1 MSHAAWQ
8 RLHTPIHNSL
18 VGIGCTEIATM
29 QASMKEFIETTV
41 DSPLKLDLLLFL
53 YNNQFTVDTPLA
65 ISRRIG
71 RNREEVEKALGEL
84 LRWNAVT
91 KQETGG
97 DPAYGYTQDG
107 HVVKR
112 IEELAGHYREEGR
125 FEILTAVLER
135 QSGRQFSRL
144 IELQQRDN
152 LKTQFLSMVSHEL
165 RTPLTTVKAAADTLD
180 RMDEQLTVEQRREFL
195 GQISEQTEKLI
206 GLLNDI
212 LMVSEKAGGS
222 GDQQLLL
229 QEVDLTTTLR
239 QVIEEWQPRL
249 SNHTIEFDPSR
260 SFLPTLTDSRALG
273 IVLNKLIENAVKFSP
288 DGGVIELS
296 LEEHPEEVAVSI
308 RDSGIGIAPDHLGRI
323 FDEFY
328 QVKYYAT
335 RRAGGCGLGLHIAR
349 RLTESMQGRITV
361 RSSLGEGSV
370 FSVFLKKAET

>member
-1 MSHAAWQ
+1 
-8 RLHTPIHNSL
+8 
-18 VGIGCTEIATM
+18 M
-29 QASMKEFIETTV
+29 QASVKEFIETTV

-53 YNNQFTVDTPLA
+53 HNNQFTVDTPLA

-71 RNREEVEKALGEL
+71 RNREEVEKALDEL

-112 IEELAGHYREEGR
+112 IEELAAHYREEGR

-165 RTPLTTVKAAADTLD
+165 RTPLTTVKAAADTLV
-180 RMDEQLTVEQRREFL
+180 RMDEQLTSEQRREFL
-195 GQISEQTEKLI
+195 GQISEQTDKLI
-206 GLLNDI
+206 GVLNDI
-212 LMVSEKAGGS
+212 LMVSEKAGG
-222 GDQQLLL
+222 GGEQQLLL
-229 QEVDLTTTLR
+229 QEIDLTMILR
-239 QVIEEWQPRL
+239 QAIEGWPPRL
-249 SNHTIEFDPSR
+249 SIHTIQFDPPTS
-260 SFLPTLTDSRALG
+260 LPPALAESRALG

-288 DGGVIELS
+288 DGGVIALS
-296 LEEHPEEVAVSI
+296 LEEHPEEIAVSI
-308 RDSGIGIAPDHLGRI
+308 RDSGIGIPPDHLDKI

-328 QVKYYAT
+328 QVEYYAT

-370 FSVFLKKAET
+370 FSVFLKKAEK